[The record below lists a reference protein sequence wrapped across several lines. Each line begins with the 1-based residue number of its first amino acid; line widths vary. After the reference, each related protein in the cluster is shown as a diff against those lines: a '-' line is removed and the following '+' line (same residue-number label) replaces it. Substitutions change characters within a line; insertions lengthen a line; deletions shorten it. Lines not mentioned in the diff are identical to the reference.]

1 MADSPAKNSDR
12 AFCCT
17 VYSKGKKVDSSYQLV
32 SAFVRQEVN
41 RIGKATLQFD
51 VGDMAEQSFPETDAD
66 TFKPGTEVRLDVGT
80 SDKETTIFEGV
91 VAMLNI
97 EIVEN
102 QHPRMVVECRDALFA
117 ATLGR
122 KNKIFEKQKDS
133 EIISKV
139 LGSYG
144 SVDVDATS
152 YKFPSLVQYYST
164 DWDFALSRAD
174 VNGLLITCEGKKI
187 AVKKPK
193 VSAGAVLTVTFGVDL
208 IDFKGGVS
216 ATEQFAAV
224 EAVTWDIAKQAVAK
238 ASASKPSLNKQ
249 GNTKDSDLQTGDKLL
264 LQTDAPTDSGVL
276 KAWADSVALKTGL
289 ARYRGTFSFA
299 GNAAAV
305 PGCIIELK
313 GMGSRFG
320 GNVFAGAVEHIVRN
334 QVWTTRVEM
343 GIDPQG
349 ITAEPDVTAPP
360 ASGWLPGVEGLH
372 VGKVKQLEEDPDKEF
387 RILVDIPLLN
397 GDKNG
402 LWARLATMYA
412 GGGRGYFF
420 IPEKGDEV
428 VVGFFNNDP
437 GHPVVL
443 GSLYSSK
450 QAPTYKLTADNF
462 KKAIVT
468 KEKMM
473 IEFDEEKKIITIV
486 TPGKNTIEVND
497 DKKSIKLADQNK
509 NELILDDKGI
519 TLNSGGK
526 IILKAKGDMTLEASG
541 KVGVAAKMDVEIEGM
556 NVKATAKTGFTAKG
570 NATAEISASGQTTVK
585 GGMVMIN

>member
-1 MADSPAKNSDR
+1 MADSPAKNSDKVL
-12 AFCCT
+12 CCT
-17 VYSKGKKVDSSYQLV
+17 VYSKGKKVDNSYRLV
-32 SAFVRQEVN
+32 SVFVRREVN

-51 VGDMAEQSFPETDAD
+51 AGDMAKQTFPETDAD
-66 TFKPGTEVRLDVGT
+66 TFKPGVEIRLDAGT
-80 SDKETTIFEGV
+80 SDAEKTIFEGIV
-91 VAMLNI
+91 MMLSI
-97 EIVEN
+97 EMGEN
-102 QHPRMVVECRDALFA
+102 RRPRMVVECRDALFA

-133 EIISKV
+133 EIISTA

-144 SVDVDATS
+144 SVDVDATN
-152 YKFPSLVQYYST
+152 YKFPSLVQYYCT

-174 VNGLLITCEGKKI
+174 ANGLLITCEGKKI
-187 AVKKPK
+187 AVKKPN
-193 VSAGAVLTVTFGVDL
+193 VSAGAVLTVTYGVDL

-216 ATEQFAAV
+216 ATEQFEAV

-238 ASASKPSLNKQ
+238 SSASKPALNKQ
-249 GNTKDSDLQTGDKLL
+249 GNTADADLETGDKFL

-276 KAWADSVALKTGL
+276 KAWADSVALKAGL
-289 ARYRGTFSFA
+289 ARYRGAFSFP

-305 PGCIIELK
+305 PGCIVELK

-320 GNVFAGAVEHIVRN
+320 GNVFVGGVEHSIRE
-334 QVWTTRVEM
+334 QIWTTRVDM

-349 ITAEPDVTAPP
+349 ITGEPDVTAPP

-372 VGKVKQLEEDPDKEF
+372 IGKVKQLEEDPDKEF

-402 LWARLATMYA
+402 LWARLATSYA
-412 GGGRGYFF
+412 GGGRGCFF

-437 GHPVVL
+437 GHPVAL

-450 QAPTYKLTADNF
+450 QAPDYELTADNY

-468 KEKMM
+468 KEKMK

-486 TPGKNTIEVND
+486 TPGKNMIEVND
-497 DKKSIKLADQNK
+497 DKKSIKLTDQNK

-526 IILKAKGDMTLEASG
+526 IILKAKGDITAEASG
-541 KVGVAAKMDVEIEGM
+541 KVGITAKSDVAIDGM